1 VTASVLNYT
10 AMNVIITDE
19 GPIGKDLEG
28 SSEGLIEVLSLHF
41 SAGSRV

>member
-10 AMNVIITDE
+10 AMNVMVTDE
-19 GPIGKDLEG
+19 GLIGKDLER

-41 SAGSRV
+41 SAGTRV